1 MKLENKDNNELDI
14 GQSLHSIYI
23 HTYDMPMTSIR
34 SHVNLTKSPL
44 SSISLGEGRLN
55 GNVTVVSALA
65 SGDDGMCD
73 FVGGFGTASLDRA
86 SSSKNCKNQV
96 I

>member
-1 MKLENKDNNELDI
+1 
-14 GQSLHSIYI
+14 
-23 HTYDMPMTSIR
+23 MTSIR
-34 SHVNLTKSPL
+34 CRINLTKSPL

-73 FVGGFGTASLDRA
+73 FVEGFGTASLDLA
-86 SSSKNCKNQV
+86 SSSKNYKNQV

>member
-1 MKLENKDNNELDI
+1 MDI
-14 GQSLHSIYI
+14 SQNLHSIYI
-23 HTYDMPMTSIR
+23 YIHDTTMTSIR

-73 FVGGFGTASLDRA
+73 FVGGLGTASLDRA
-86 SSSKNCKNQV
+86 SSSKNCKH
-96 I
+96 

>member
-1 MKLENKDNNELDI
+1 
-14 GQSLHSIYI
+14 
-23 HTYDMPMTSIR
+23 MTSIR

-44 SSISLGEGRLN
+44 SSISLGKGRLN

-65 SGDDGMCD
+65 SRDDGMCD
-73 FVGGFGTASLDRA
+73 FVEVFGTASLGRA

>member
-1 MKLENKDNNELDI
+1 
-14 GQSLHSIYI
+14 
-23 HTYDMPMTSIR
+23 
-34 SHVNLTKSPL
+34 
-44 SSISLGEGRLN
+44 
-55 GNVTVVSALA
+55 VTVVSALV

-96 I
+96 KKTCN